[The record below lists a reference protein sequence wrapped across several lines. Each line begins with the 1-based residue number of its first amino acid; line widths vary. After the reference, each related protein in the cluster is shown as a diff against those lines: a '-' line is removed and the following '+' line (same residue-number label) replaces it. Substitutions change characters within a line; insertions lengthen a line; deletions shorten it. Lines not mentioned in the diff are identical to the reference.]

1 MRGPWEGRPELR
13 GRCVL
18 FVGDDVFLVFSWG
31 PGPFAAR
38 YSAEE
43 HAFLEAP
50 IAALPG
56 DIRAALS
63 DGAQVCALDATGD
76 WHSLSRDAE
85 GKWVAREE
93 TPNGTHLVRAESA
106 RVTRD
111 GFEWL
116 AAAPVEALAVDEQGR
131 LAVCRRDGVVELRD
145 AKNGG
150 AARDPRTRRPLQPRH
165 VLRRGPSALHRG
177 LGRPV
182 AREPSLILR

>member
-1 MRGPWEGRPELR
+1 MSSSSSAGARALR
-13 GRCVL
+13 GALLRR
-18 FVGDDVFLVFSWG
+18 G
-31 PGPFAAR
+31 AR
-38 YSAEE
+38 L
-43 HAFLEAP
+43 LEAP

-63 DGAQVCALDATGD
+63 DGSQVCALDATGG

-93 TPNGTHLVRAESA
+93 TRWSPAPFTVAAAPNGTHLVRAESA

-145 AKNGG
+145 AKNGW